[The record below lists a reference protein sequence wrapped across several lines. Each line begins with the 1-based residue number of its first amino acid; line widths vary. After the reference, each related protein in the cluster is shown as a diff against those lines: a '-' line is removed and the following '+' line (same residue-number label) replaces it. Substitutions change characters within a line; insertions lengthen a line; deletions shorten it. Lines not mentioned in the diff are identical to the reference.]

1 MHAHTYTAVG
11 RRKTSVARIILAPGS
26 GKFTVN
32 RRSLEVYFP
41 LETLRGEVMK
51 PLETTQLSGKFDV
64 RVTVEGGG
72 STGQAGAIKLGIA
85 RALVDMSEDHKP
97 PLRAAGLLTRCPSTP
112 ARRPQPSQSPRCWSG
127 VRALL
132 R

>member
-51 PLETTQLSGKFDV
+51 PLETTQMSGKFDV

-97 PLRAAGLLTRCPSTP
+97 PLRAAGLLTRDPRMVERKKYGQKK
-112 ARRPQPSQSPRCWSG
+112 ARKRFQFSKR
-127 VRALL
+127 
-132 R
+132 